1 MNIMIV
7 TGASSGIGRKFAEYA
22 DGRFRGIDEIW
33 LIARR
38 KDALESLANSL
49 KTPCKIFAMDLTDSD
64 AISRFNDILQIASP
78 KIRILVNA
86 AGLGYLGRC
95 DSIPLDD
102 QCHEI
107 ELNAIALTK
116 ITTMCIP
123 YMHRGGRVIQLAS
136 AAAFLPQPKFAVY
149 AATKAYVLFY
159 SKALAEEVRKKGIY
173 ITSVCPGPVDTPFFD
188 LAEKY
193 EASRLFKMLFR
204 ISPEKVVKCAF
215 TASKRRKTVCIPS
228 FSMKLF
234 AFACKILPHALFMP
248 VLR

>member
-1 MNIMIV
+1 MNVMIV
-7 TGASSGIGRKFAEYA
+7 TGASSGIGREFARYA
-22 DGRFRGIDEIW
+22 DGRYRGIDEIW

-38 KDALESLANSL
+38 KDALEALANSL

-64 AISRFNDILQIASP
+64 AISRFNDILAIASP
-78 KIRILVNA
+78 KIRVLVNA
-86 AGLGYLGRC
+86 AGLGYLGAC
-95 DSIPLDD
+95 DHIPLAD

-107 ELNAIALTK
+107 DLNVTALTQ
-116 ITTMCIP
+116 ITTMCLP
-123 YMHRGGRVIQLAS
+123 YMRKGSRVIQMAS

-193 EASRLFKMLFR
+193 AASRLFKMLFR

-215 TASKRRKTVCIPS
+215 VASKARKSVCVPGVL
-228 FSMKLF
+228 MKLF
-234 AFACKILPHALFMP
+234 ALFCKFLPHALFMP
-248 VLR
+248 LLR